1 MGWGYKC
8 TLIYENICGVY
19 LYFLVSVSDQ
29 IHKIHAL
36 LSGLKPAIN
45 MLVKP
50 ANGPHIRK
58 LILIRQKN
66 GTNNEIK
73 KCLVLRIILYNNGIS
88 RISKQLK
95 MTQPKTDTSM
105 IILSGILKLS

>member
-8 TLIYENICGVY
+8 TLNICGVY

-29 IHKIHAL
+29 IHEIHAL
-36 LSGLKPAIN
+36 LSGLKPAN
-45 MLVKP
+45 R
-50 ANGPHIRK
+50 PHIRK

-73 KCLVLRIILYNNGIS
+73 E
-88 RISKQLK
+88 
-95 MTQPKTDTSM
+95 M
-105 IILSGILKLS
+105 LSVDDYFVQ

>member
-1 MGWGYKC
+1 VGWGYKC

-29 IHKIHAL
+29 IHEIHAL
-36 LSGLKPAIN
+36 LSELKPAN
-45 MLVKP
+45 R
-50 ANGPHIRK
+50 PHIRK
-58 LILIRQKN
+58 LFLIRQKN

-73 KCLVLRIILYNNGIS
+73 KCLVLMIILYNNGIS
-88 RISKQLK
+88 RISEQLK